1 MSSVSFKDLRI
12 IINQLSKQEISSA
25 RKFLVAFDT
34 DTHKSNNK
42 NLRLLEFLLAN
53 PEANYS
59 QARKLEGDQADKK
72 AFDQVCRRLKEK
84 IGESLILDVNIRR
97 SDFPE
102 TSQSRKL
109 AIRKKLLIA
118 SVMMERGAIN
128 EALSICHKIVDMA
141 KEYELYSEVHEALY
155 WISNEPGELDSGM
168 VKNLMKDLEFY
179 RYCDQALYRAREL
192 YCTSTANTGIGMH
205 DVSHQNLLAHAR
217 GELALMFQ
225 HTKSATI
232 AYYYY
237 LVEIRFNFVMRNFV
251 ACCDTGIRLIQLV
264 SSHPVLR
271 TEIRLG
277 SAFVELANAYNHI
290 GDDQQSLFYS
300 RNALDLLPETSS
312 YYELA
317 KETEFKSLYNL
328 DRKEEASIS
337 LKKLIDVSDRK
348 KQPRVYWKRLFYMA
362 CLNFSLANYPDT
374 MKAMERIGKLK
385 TENEGWNI
393 GRRILTILCKIEMS
407 AFDDADKNIESLR
420 KYLQRNTNAKQT
432 EIYYKNVTRAL
443 IQLSNK
449 SYVFDDVSSIMA
461 GEFNRETLLK
471 DQQITPDVKLFAVWF
486 NTKLK
491 VNVSKSKMSLEC
503 GTDLDSVA

>member
-34 DTHKSNNK
+34 DGHKSNNK
-42 NLRLLEFLLAN
+42 NLRLLEFLLSR

-59 QARKLEGDQADKK
+59 EARKLEGDPADKK
-72 AFDQVCRRLKEK
+72 SFDQVCRRLKEK

-102 TSQSRKL
+102 TCQSRKL

-118 SVMMERGAIN
+118 SVFMERGATN
-128 EALSICHKIVDMA
+128 EALSICHKIIGMA

-155 WISNEPGELDSGM
+155 WISNEPSLMDSGAIEA
-168 VKNLMKDLEFY
+168 LMKDLEFY
-179 RYCDQALYRAREL
+179 RYCDKALYRAREL
-192 YCTSTANTGIGMH
+192 YCTCTA
-205 DVSHQNLLAHAR
+205 DRSSSVQEVSHRQVLAHAR

-225 HTKSATI
+225 NTRSATI

-277 SAFVELANAYNHI
+277 SAFVELANAYNHL

-337 LKKLIDVSDRK
+337 LKKLIDLSDRK
-348 KQPRVYWKRLFYMA
+348 KQPWVYWKRLFYMA

-393 GRRILTILCKIEMS
+393 GRRILTILCKIEMN

-420 KYLQRNTNAKQT
+420 KYLQRNVNARQT

-449 SYVFDDVSSIMA
+449 SYVFDDISNIMA
-461 GEFNRETLLK
+461 GEFNRKPGQRDEHV
-471 DQQITPDVKLFAVWF
+471 TPDVKLFAVWF
-486 NTKLK
+486 NTKLE
-491 VNVSKSKMSLEC
+491 VNASKSKIAMPC
-503 GTDLDSVA
+503 ATGLDSVA